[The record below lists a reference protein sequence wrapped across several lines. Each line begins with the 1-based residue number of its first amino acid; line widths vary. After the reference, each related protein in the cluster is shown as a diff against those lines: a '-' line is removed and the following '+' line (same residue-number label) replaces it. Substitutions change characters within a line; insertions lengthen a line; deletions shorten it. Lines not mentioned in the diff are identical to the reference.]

1 MKSGKVIII
10 GGNKRA
16 GKTTLSLKLHENHHF
31 NYYNFDMLLDS
42 LEEALPILND
52 KNDSKYIALLESMV
66 KRSLLDA
73 KNYGIN
79 SVYEYIFTPANLAN
93 FKYRNDVQ
101 IIFLANLDANI
112 DNIESDLKTYS
123 KSYDWPSYV
132 SDEDISRNIK
142 WILNQ
147 NEELLTECKEY
158 NFNLINTSRGENRD
172 KIINNIINNLLEGK
186 YEDNCTSK

>member
-1 MKSGKVIII
+1 MKTGKVIII

-16 GKTTLSLKLHENHHF
+16 GKTTLSLNLHKNYQF

-42 LEEALPILND
+42 LEESIPILND
-52 KNDSKYIALLESMV
+52 KNDSKYITLLESMV

-79 SVYEYIFTPANLAN
+79 SVYEYIFTPKELAN

-112 DNIESDLKTYS
+112 ANIESDLKTYS
-123 KSYDWPSYV
+123 KSYDWPSFV
-132 SDEDISRNIK
+132 SDEDIKRNIK
-142 WILNQ
+142 WILEQ

-158 NFNLINTSRGENRD
+158 HFNLINTSRGQKRD
-172 KIINNIINNLLEGK
+172 KIINNIIDNLLEGK